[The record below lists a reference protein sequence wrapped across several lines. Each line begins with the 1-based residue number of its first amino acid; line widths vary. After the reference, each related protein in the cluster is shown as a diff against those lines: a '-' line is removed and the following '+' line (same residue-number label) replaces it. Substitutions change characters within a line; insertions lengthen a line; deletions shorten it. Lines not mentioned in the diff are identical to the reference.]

1 VNNINQYR
9 WRILGGEK
17 LKKIWAIAL
26 SALLVFGIAAF
37 TGCAEKEPVEE
48 EPIEPI
54 GPVEEEEP
62 WWPITEEEEEPWPEE
77 EPEAEKEGGRFAGIA
92 DKCSTLP
99 LIGGLCE
106 GCCSMCPF

>member
-1 VNNINQYR
+1 
-9 WRILGGEK
+9 

-37 TGCAEKEPVEE
+37 TGCAEKEPEEE
-48 EPIEPI
+48 EPIGEITP
-54 GPVEEEEP
+54 EEEEP
-62 WWPITEEEEEPWPEE
+62 WWPEEEEEPWWPEE
-77 EPEAEKEGGRFAGIA
+77 EEPLADEEGEMFARIAESCAGI
-92 DKCSTLP
+92 P